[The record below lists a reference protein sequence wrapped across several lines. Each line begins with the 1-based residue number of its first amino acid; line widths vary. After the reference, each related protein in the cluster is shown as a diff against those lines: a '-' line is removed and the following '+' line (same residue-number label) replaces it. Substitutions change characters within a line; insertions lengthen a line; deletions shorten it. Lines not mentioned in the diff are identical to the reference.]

1 MALKVTVE
9 SLDDV
14 QEELKP
20 FYAET
25 EGGYV
30 LQVEGVDNHPEVKN
44 LKNAYTAVK
53 AKEAEAR
60 DKLRDA
66 LAKLEAK
73 PAPTAKDEAEMV
85 RLREELEAKLSEK
98 DAKLSEYERKI
109 YGLTVENQLD
119 GLLREAGVIDATY
132 AKAAKL
138 MLSNGVKMVDGNP
151 IVETDMGPI
160 TLVDHVKRF
169 VAGEGRAFVSPA
181 KGLGT
186 GGQDGGKPK
195 PSGGDLGGDRAARI
209 AALKAKFPDLA

>member
-1 MALKVTVE
+1 MALRVTVE
-9 SLDDV
+9 TLDDV

-30 LQVEGVDNHPEVKN
+30 LQVEGVDSHPEVKN
-44 LKNAYTAVK
+44 LKNAYTAEK
-53 AKEAEAR
+53 AKRAETQ

-73 PAPTAKDEAEMV
+73 PAPTAKDEAEMI
-85 RLREELEAKLSEK
+85 RLREELEAKLTEK

-109 YGLTVENQLD
+109 YGLTVETQLD
-119 GLLREAGVIDATY
+119 GLLREAGIIDATY

-138 MLSNGVKMVDGNP
+138 MLSNGVKMVDGSP

-160 TLVDHVKRF
+160 SLGDHVKRF
-169 VAGEGRAFVSPA
+169 VAGEGKAFVAPG

-195 PSGGDLGGDRAARI
+195 PSGGDLGGDKAARV
-209 AALKAKFPDLA
+209 AALKAKFPDLS